1 MALASPAS
9 AAIDITPRP
18 WLSIIGIGEDG
29 VEGLAPIARRLVEE
43 AAVVFGGARHLA
55 LAGSLVNGERVVWPS
70 PIETAFPR
78 ILALRGSPVV
88 ILASGDPFHFGIG
101 KQLAA
106 IIPPEEFV
114 CMPQPSAF
122 SLAAA
127 QLGWALQDVRTV
139 SLHGRALASVV
150 RHLQPGAR
158 VLALSWDGSTPG
170 KLAQL
175 LRDRGLGDTRMTILE
190 NMGGPGQRVQH
201 TTAKAGVAG
210 DVAALNTIALEV
222 VAGAG
227 SRISTLAP
235 GRSDASFENDGQL
248 TKREVRAITIA
259 ALEPRHGELLWD
271 IGLGAGS
278 IAIEWLLCDAS
289 LRAIGIEENAA
300 RADIAA
306 RNAATLGTPELQIVH
321 GRAPEVLQSLPTPDA
336 VFIGGGLGD
345 GVLDP
350 AWAALKP
357 GGRIVAN
364 AVTLEAENTLLI
376 AFQQLGGELS
386 RIDVARADS
395 IGGLH
400 GWRPAFPIT
409 QWRAVKP

>member
-1 MALASPAS
+1 M
-9 AAIDITPRP
+9 
-18 WLSIIGIGEDG
+18 
-29 VEGLAPIARRLVEE
+29 
-43 AAVVFGGARHLA
+43 
-55 LAGSLVNGERVVWPS
+55 
-70 PIETAFPR
+70 
-78 ILALRGSPVV
+78 
-88 ILASGDPFHFGIG
+88 
-101 KQLAA
+101 
-106 IIPPEEFV
+106 
-114 CMPQPSAF
+114 
-122 SLAAA
+122 
-127 QLGWALQDVRTV
+127 
-139 SLHGRALASVV
+139 LHGRALASVV

-175 LRDRGLGDTRMTILE
+175 LRDRGLGDTRLTILE
-190 NMGGPGQRVQH
+190 NMGGPGERVQH

-235 GRSDASFENDGQL
+235 GPTTHRSRTTASSPS
-248 TKREVRAITIA
+248 VRCAPSPSPRWSRATGSCCGTSASAPARSPSNGCCAIRRCA
-259 ALEPRHGELLWD
+259 P
-271 IGLGAGS
+271 S
-278 IAIEWLLCDAS
+278 AS
-289 LRAIGIEENAA
+289 RRDAA

-306 RNAATLGTPELQIVH
+306 RNAASLGTPELQIVH
-321 GRAPEVLQSLPTPDA
+321 GRAPEALQGLPAPDA

-345 GVLDP
+345 GVLEP

-364 AVTLEAENTLLI
+364 AVTLEAESALLI

-400 GWRPAFPIT
+400 GWRPAMPDHPVAGGEAMMVAGLGCRTGATIEAVMAAIMAALERCSLTRSQIDALATAIDKSAESGIAGAARSLDVRLIFVSPADM
-409 QWRAVKP
+409 RATTAATLTSSARVESLKGVPSVAETAALAAAGRGARLLAPRIATATVTCAIAVGVAP

>member
-18 WLSIIGIGEDG
+18 WLSIVGIGEDG
-29 VEGLAPIARRLVEE
+29 VEGLSPIARRLVEE

-55 LAGSLVNGERVVWPS
+55 LAGSIVNGERVVWPS
-70 PIETAFPR
+70 PIDAAFPR
-78 ILALRGSPVV
+78 IAALRGRPVV
-88 ILASGDPFHFGIG
+88 VLASGDPFHFGIG

-114 CMPQPSAF
+114 CLPQPSAF

-170 KLAQL
+170 KLAEL
-175 LRDRGLGDTRMTILE
+175 LRDRGLGDARLTILE

-210 DVAALNTIALEV
+210 DIAALNTIALEV
-222 VAGAG
+222 VAGVG

-259 ALEPRHGELLWD
+259 SLEPRYGELLWD

-278 IAIEWLLCDAS
+278 IAIEWLLCDPS
-289 LRAIGIEENAA
+289 LRAIGIEERSE

-306 RNAATLGTPELQIVH
+306 RNAAQLGTPELQIVH
-321 GRAPEVLQSLPTPDA
+321 GRAPAALQGLPAPGA
-336 VFIGGGLGD
+336 VFIGGGLGG
-345 GVLDP
+345 GVLEP

-386 RIDVARADS
+386 RIDVARADRL
-395 IGGLH
+395 GALH
-400 GWRPAFPIT
+400 GWRPALPIT

>member
-1 MALASPAS
+1 MALSSPAS
-9 AAIDITPRP
+9 TAIDITPRP

-29 VEGLAPIARRLVEE
+29 VEGLSPTARRLVEE

-55 LAGSLVNGERVVWPS
+55 LAGSIVNGEPVVWPS
-70 PIETAFPR
+70 PIEAAFPR
-78 ILALRGSPVV
+78 IVAMRGRPVV
-88 ILASGDPFHFGIG
+88 ILASGDPFHFGVG

-106 IIPPEEFV
+106 IVAPQEFLCV
-114 CMPQPSAF
+114 PQPSAF

-139 SLHGRALASVV
+139 SLHGRELASVV

-175 LRDRGLGDTRMTILE
+175 LRDRGLGDTRLTILE
-190 NMGGPGQRVQH
+190 NMGGPGQRVHH

-210 DVAALNTIALEV
+210 DLAALNTIALEV

-227 SRISTLAP
+227 SKISTLAP
-235 GRSDASFENDGQL
+235 GRNDVSFENDGQL
-248 TKREVRAITIA
+248 TKPEVRAITIA
-259 ALEPRHGELLWD
+259 ALEPRYGELLWD

-289 LRAIGIEENAA
+289 LRAVGIEENAA

-306 RNAATLGTPELQIVH
+306 RNAATLGTPELRIVH
-321 GRAPEVLQSLPTPDA
+321 GRAPESLQGLSAPDA

-345 GVLDP
+345 GVLAP

-386 RIDVARADS
+386 RIDVARADKL
-395 IGGLH
+395 GALH